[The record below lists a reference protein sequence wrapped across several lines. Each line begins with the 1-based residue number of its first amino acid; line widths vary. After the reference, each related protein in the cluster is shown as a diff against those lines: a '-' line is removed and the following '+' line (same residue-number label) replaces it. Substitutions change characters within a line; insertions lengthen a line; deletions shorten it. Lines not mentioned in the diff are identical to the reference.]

1 MSRAKESVNAGIQAT
16 NVTADVM
23 AVGSGARASK
33 VVNAGEANR
42 ELVAMVADLRK
53 QIDAMALQPQAR
65 QALEEDVAKLDAA
78 AAKKDTKPEQVG
90 GLLNNIVGKLK
101 MVGVMMGD
109 TLAIAEPIKKI
120 VEMFGIPLP
129 W

>member
-1 MSRAKESVNAGIQAT
+1 MSRTRDSVNAGIQAT

-23 AVGSGARASK
+23 AVGDHARASK

-42 ELVAMVADLRK
+42 ELVAMIAELRK
-53 QIDAMALQPQAR
+53 QIDAMALQPPAR

-78 AAKKDTKPEQVG
+78 AVNKDTKPEQVG